1 MNNPFDYTPDAICDA
16 AFRNLTERLECLKKS
31 GNPTDVSFCR
41 ELEAGKM
48 LGVMIAADQAGER
61 HTLFA
66 FSGQLG
72 EGGFYHDGFVGP
84 VFDYLRPSGYF
95 KRKEADIS
103 RRTTEIDRFEAETL
117 SRVRRDFVQAH
128 DRLAAEVEACKEA
141 CRRSKAER
149 DARRASGSVDEA
161 EMEAMTRRSQHE
173 KAELH
178 RMKKRAAAELQPY
191 ENALN
196 EALSE
201 LRAMKDRRRADSEA
215 LQAWL
220 FSNFKVLNA
229 SGESMSMSDIFAGTS
244 LKVPPS
250 GAGECCA
257 PKLLQAAYLRGWT
270 PVAMAEYWY
279 GKPKS
284 GEVRI
289 HGRHY
294 PACRGKCLP
303 ILRWMLSG
311 LRIDPPLDSER
322 EAKEPL
328 MPKIIYE
335 NKWFCVIEKPSGML
349 SVPGKGRAVSAEQW
363 LQEKYGPDREV
374 KMAHRLDRDTSGLLI
389 AAFGPLAHKML
400 QSLFG
405 SRRVHKTYVALLE
418 GDYRELGIHE
428 TGRIDLP
435 LSPDLLDR
443 PRQRV
448 DMTDGKEAA
457 TDYEFTGVESGRSR
471 VMLHPLTGRTHQLRV
486 HAASQAG
493 LGMPIAGDPLY
504 GLTPGEGRLMLH
516 ATRLEFTFPI
526 NREHYTFHSPP
537 PF

>member
-1 MNNPFDYTPDAICDA
+1 MNNPFDYIPDTQCDA
-16 AFRNLTERLECLKKS
+16 AFRALCARLDGMRAS
-31 GNPTDVSFCR
+31 DDDADVNFCR
-41 ELEAGKM
+41 ELDEGKM
-48 LGVMIAADQAGER
+48 LGVLIAEDAAGER

-72 EGGFYHDGFVGP
+72 AEGFYHEGFAGP
-84 VFDYLRPSGYF
+84 VFDYLRPEGYF

-103 RRTTEIDRFEAETL
+103 RQTSEIAEFETKTL
-117 SRVRRDFVQAH
+117 ARVRRDFVQAQ
-128 DRLAAEVEACKEA
+128 DRLGAEVAAFRESCL
-141 CRRSKAER
+141 RSKAER
-149 DARRASGSVDEA
+149 DARRASGCADEA
-161 EMEAMTRRSQHE
+161 EIQAMTRRSQHE

-191 ENALN
+191 RDALDR
-196 EALSE
+196 ALCRLSD
-201 LRAMKDRRRADSEA
+201 MKERRRADSEA

-220 FSNFKVLNA
+220 FSNFTVLNA
-229 SGESMSMSDIFAGTS
+229 RGESRSLSEIFAATS
-244 LKVPPS
+244 FVVPPS

-257 PKLLQAAYLRGWT
+257 PKLLQAAYLEGLT

-303 ILRWMLSG
+303 ILRWMLQG
-311 LRIDPPLDSER
+311 LDVHPPLDCER

-328 MPKIIYE
+328 TPEIIFE
-335 NKWFCVIEKPSGML
+335 NEWFCVIEKPSGML
-349 SVPGKGRAVSAEQW
+349 SVPGKGSAVSAERW
-363 LQEKYGPDREV
+363 LQEIYGPDRDV
-374 KMAHRLDRDTSGLLI
+374 RMAHRLDRDTSGLLV
-389 AAFGPLAHKML
+389 AAFGPIALKTL

-405 SRRVHKTYVALLE
+405 RRSVHKTYVALLE
-418 GDYRELGIHE
+418 GDYRARGIPE
-428 TGRIDLP
+428 AGRIELP
-435 LSPDLLDR
+435 LSPDVLDR

-448 DMTDGKEAA
+448 DKTDGKEAA
-457 TDYEFTGVESGRSR
+457 TDYEFVGVESGRSR
-471 VMLHPLTGRTHQLRV
+471 VTLHPLTGRTHQLRV

-504 GLTPGEGRLMLH
+504 GLTPGDCRLMLH
-516 ATRLEFTFPI
+516 AARLEFTFPI
-526 NREHYTFHSPP
+526 DGVHYAFDSPV